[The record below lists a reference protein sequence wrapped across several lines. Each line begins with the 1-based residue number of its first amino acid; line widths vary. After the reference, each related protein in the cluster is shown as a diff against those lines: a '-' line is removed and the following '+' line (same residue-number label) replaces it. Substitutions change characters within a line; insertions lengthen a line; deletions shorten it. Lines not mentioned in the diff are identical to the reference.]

1 MLLRPFGPHECGP
14 IRAIRKGATGR
25 LKLALLKAAAYL
37 STAMKFVVTLAVLAL
52 AHGALAC
59 GHGDAD
65 GERRL
70 TQLRDELAR
79 VQADRDRVDQRLV
92 ALETQ
97 PAGAAAAAAAKS
109 VESKSAAANGSL
121 PQPRLEKASAVAM
134 ETPKLRV
141 IRLGPDGSSPIESTS
156 AEETASSIDDDGSA
170 RAMIR
175 VTGRGSSSRGRGRAP
190 QGGSQRADVIVET
203 LPPEEASAQLP
214 SASAA
219 AGAPIRERAPRPSAL
234 DPDARRA
241 YDDAYALVQAKK
253 CQQALDAFAGFIVR
267 WPDHPNADNALY
279 WRGECYAQL
288 GDLPRAIEQFEGT
301 IARFP
306 LGNKVPDALLK
317 LGISNTKLGNQAR
330 AQEAFGRLEREYPRS
345 EARRRIPQG
354 AGNKP

>member
-1 MLLRPFGPHECGP
+1 MKF
-14 IRAIRKGATGR
+14 
-25 LKLALLKAAAYL
+25 AAAR
-37 STAMKFVVTLAVLAL
+37 LAAL
-52 AHGALAC
+52 AGGFAVVFGC
-59 GHGDAD
+59 GHGDAG

-70 TQLRDELAR
+70 TQLHDELAR

-92 ALETQ
+92 ALETR
-97 PAGAAAAAAAKS
+97 PAATSPDAAAAERTVGKT
-109 VESKSAAANGSL
+109 EIK
-121 PQPRLEKASAVAM
+121 PQPQPQPHLEKAFRTSI

-141 IRLGPDGSSPIESTS
+141 IRLGVSGAPEPSPAEVDS
-156 AEETASSIDDDGSA
+156 AETASSIDDDGTA
-170 RAMIR
+170 RATIR
-175 VTGRGSSSRGRGRAP
+175 VTGHGSSGRVRGRA
-190 QGGSQRADVIVET
+190 GDRSAKADVIEET
-203 LPPEEASAQLP
+203 IPPEEPALSPATGTG
-214 SASAA
+214 
-219 AGAPIRERAPRPSAL
+219 GAPIRERVPRPSAL

-253 CQQALDAFAGFIVR
+253 CQQALEAFAGFIVR

-317 LGISNTKLGNQAR
+317 LGISNTKLGNDVR
-330 AQEAFGRLEREYPRS
+330 AKEAFERLDREYPRS

-354 AGNKP
+354 AANKP